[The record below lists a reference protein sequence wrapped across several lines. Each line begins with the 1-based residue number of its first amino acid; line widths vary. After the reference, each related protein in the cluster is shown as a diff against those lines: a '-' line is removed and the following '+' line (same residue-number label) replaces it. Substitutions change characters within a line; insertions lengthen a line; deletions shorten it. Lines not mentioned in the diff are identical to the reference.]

1 MKTPPRSYHLMQD
14 DDSVPHIDE
23 FVHEEM
29 EKMAQDWANVHDRQM
44 NADEAEEAE
53 EDARIKAMEK
63 ELKRLKKEKKRK
75 QMPKKEEKLKPK
87 AKKMQKSKSMKTRPL
102 LMAPASPLPRTPPP
116 PSPPPSLP
124 VPVAPPP
131 TPIPPP
137 LDTLPEEDASLPIPP
152 PSQKPAPSLP
162 WADRE
167 YVPSDADGEEE
178 EDQPVEAEGADDDVL
193 FVGVRPAT
201 MTTLGALLGTMKPI
215 EDRAKEMVAMEQRDA
230 QKMLIEVTMN
240 EVEEAMYGEAVA
252 RKMGKV
258 IAAYEVR
265 GRGRGQAMPLI
276 QRIIK
281 LCDVCDMAK
290 LLQAKCEAFCPFMY
304 APFVF
309 GRLVRSA
316 VLFNRRND
324 YPLDAQQ
331 LFFFLFHCF

>member
-1 MKTPPRSYHLMQD
+1 MQ
-14 DDSVPHIDE
+14 
-23 FVHEEM
+23 
-29 EKMAQDWANVHDRQM
+29 KMTQDWANIHDRQM
-44 NADEAEEAE
+44 NAEEAESAE
-53 EDARIKAMEK
+53 EDARIKAMER

-75 QMPKKEEKLKPK
+75 QMPKKEEKPKPK
-87 AKKMQKSKSMKTRPL
+87 AKKMQKSKTMKTRPL

-124 VPVAPPP
+124 VPPAPPP
-131 TPIPPP
+131 TPIAPSPIPPP
-137 LDTLPEEDASLPIPP
+137 LDTLPEEAPSPSLPP
-152 PSQKPAPSLP
+152 PSQKPAPSLR

-167 YVPSDADGEEE
+167 YVPSDADADAEGEGEEE
-178 EDQPVEAEGADDDVL
+178 EDQPAEDADGDDDVL

-201 MTTLGALLGTMKPI
+201 MTTLGALLGTMRPI
-215 EDRAKEMVAMEQRDA
+215 EERAQEMVAVEQRDA
-230 QKMLIEVTMN
+230 QKLLVEVTMN
-240 EVEEAMYGEAVA
+240 DVEEAMYGEVVA

-258 IAAYEVR
+258 IASYEVR